1 MEIINRLE
9 LTFLVCS
16 HPVISSIGKVEAVVL
31 EISLQSLKLS
41 RGTHGADY
49 DIYSGIADTVY

>member
-1 MEIINRLE
+1 M
-9 LTFLVCS
+9 
-16 HPVISSIGKVEAVVL
+16 ISSIGKVEAVVL